1 MAIQDKFICRNAHHL
16 IYAWEKQ
23 SQNSIPLI
31 PLKKWTSYVD
41 PYPCGLAVHSCR
53 LIALKINPSPLNT
66 LRLHKVRWYLG
77 MFHKPRQRR
86 FFGAS
91 QSWRHAVY
99 DNSCCHYCCVPS
111 GILVPCRL
119 QHSRSHGGGG
129 AACTFCRAIHGICIN
144 LMRTFCET
152 AWRNNKLYYG
162 RLYCRPTAVLD
173 GVKWLFQLVIMH
185 ANAQISTLKF
195 SPLSPKDCKPIHGC
209 DNRCVLVCERL
220 THKHAPVV
228 TPMYSL

>member
-1 MAIQDKFICRNAHHL
+1 LVLPRAGGMLSMIIA
-16 IYAWEKQ
+16 
-23 SQNSIPLI
+23 
-31 PLKKWTSYVD
+31 
-41 PYPCGLAVHSCR
+41 AVT
-53 LIALKINPSPLNT
+53 IAASLPVFSFRVVFNT
-66 LRLHKVRWYLG
+66 
-77 MFHKPRQRR
+77 
-86 FFGAS
+86 AE
-91 QSWRHAVY
+91 AT
-99 DNSCCHYCCVPS
+99 
-111 GILVPCRL
+111 
-119 QHSRSHGGGG
+119 GGG

-195 SPLSPKDCKPIHGC
+195 SSLSPIDGKPIYGC